1 MMNLEVTSPM
11 LRELA
16 SPSSVT
22 CSSESASAEASPALR
37 PNVVYQGTFGA
48 ESEEGSFSY
57 LKVDSLIDIE
67 SVKDQISKADIS
79 VEWH

>member
-1 MMNLEVTSPM
+1 MNLEVTSPM

-22 CSSESASAEASPALR
+22 CSSESASADASSPALR